1 MKSKKIMVKK
11 TKGGVT
17 NGKSKEKM

>member
-1 MKSKKIMVKK
+1 MVKK